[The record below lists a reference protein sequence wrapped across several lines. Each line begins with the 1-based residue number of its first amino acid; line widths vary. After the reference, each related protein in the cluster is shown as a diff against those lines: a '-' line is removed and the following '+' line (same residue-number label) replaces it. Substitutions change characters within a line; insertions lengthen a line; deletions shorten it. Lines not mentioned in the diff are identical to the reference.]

1 MFAHDGTPNGEDAEQ
16 VVAVDVEDSCAH
28 SAHNGA
34 KCDMKIWSVKGNEFD
49 YKEARGEA
57 DNNA

>member
-1 MFAHDGTPNGEDAEQ
+1 MFAHDGTPNGEDVEQ
-16 VVAVDVEDSCAH
+16 VVAVDVED